1 MKVEIIGN
9 LGHPAETKTTKD
21 GQRQFL
27 QFSVAENKQVN
38 GQKVTQ
44 WVNVI
49 YNGTKVA
56 PYLVKGAKVFVRGD
70 LNANLYTKKDGTS
83 AIDLTI
89 YATELQIVE
98 FADKAENQQQS
109 AADREAELRS
119 GTTSGTNSGY
129 VTTQTTTTTAEPV
142 DDLPFL

>member
-1 MKVEIIGN
+1 MKGESIGN

-44 WVNVI
+44 WVNII
-49 YNGTKVA
+49 YNGIKVA

-83 AIDLTI
+83 AINLTI

-109 AADREAELRS
+109 AADREAKLRS
-119 GTTSGTNSGY
+119 GINSGY
-129 VTTQTTTTTAEPV
+129 VTTQTTTTMAEPV

>member
-56 PYLVKGAKVFVRGD
+56 QYLVKGCKVFVRGE
-70 LNANLYTKKDGTS
+70 LFAKIYTKKDGTID
-83 AIDLTI
+83 IDLTML
-89 YATELQIVE
+89 ANELQIVE

-109 AADREAELRS
+109 AAYREAELR
-119 GTTSGTNSGY
+119 SGTNSGY

>member
-56 PYLVKGAKVFVRGD
+56 QYLVKGCKVFVRGELD
-70 LNANLYTKKDGTS
+70 AKIYTKKDGTS
-83 AIDLTI
+83 AIDLTML
-89 YATELQIVE
+89 ANELQIVE

-119 GTTSGTNSGY
+119 GTNSGY
-129 VTTQTTTTTAEPV
+129 VTTQTTTTTATAEPV
-142 DDLPFL
+142 DDLPFS

>member
-98 FADKAENQQQS
+98 FAEKVDNQ
-109 AADREAELRS
+109 
-119 GTTSGTNSGY
+119 TTATQAGNVNY
-129 VTTQTTTTTAEPV
+129 VTTPTQSANVEDLPV
-142 DDLPFL
+142 DDKKLPF

>member
-38 GQKVTQ
+38 GAKVTQ

-70 LNANLYTKKDGTS
+70 LNANLYTKKDGIS

-98 FADKAENQQQS
+98 FAEKNDNQAQPEQ
-109 AADREAELRS
+109 
-119 GTTSGTNSGY
+119 TTTQGSNVNY
-129 VTTQTTTTTAEPV
+129 VTTQTASAQAQPQPIEET
-142 DDLPFL
+142 DMPF

>member
-70 LNANLYTKKDGTS
+70 LNANLYSKKDGTS

-98 FADKAENQQQS
+98 FAEKTDNQ
-109 AADREAELRS
+109 
-119 GTTSGTNSGY
+119 TTATQAGNVNY
-129 VTTQTTTTTAEPV
+129 VTTPTQSAKVE
-142 DDLPFL
+142 DLPTEEKSELPF